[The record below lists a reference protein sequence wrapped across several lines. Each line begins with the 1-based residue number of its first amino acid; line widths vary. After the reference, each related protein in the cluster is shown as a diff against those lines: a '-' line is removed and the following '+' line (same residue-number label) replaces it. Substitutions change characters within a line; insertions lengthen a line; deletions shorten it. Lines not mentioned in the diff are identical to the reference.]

1 MNSPNPLHTRF
12 SQLLNQIRLE
22 VDQLKKKNQALIE
35 EKEKLKSKLEQ
46 ANRKST
52 GPLSELHESEKITLQ
67 HQINGLISKI
77 DKHLGE

>member
-1 MNSPNPLHTRF
+1 VNSPNPLHTRF

-35 EKEKLKSKLEQ
+35 EKEILKSKLDQ
-46 ANRKST
+46 ANKRST
-52 GPLSELHESEKITLQ
+52 GPFSKLHESEKISLQ

-77 DKHLGE
+77 DKHLEE